1 MLKSVIVAIVT
12 RCTRHAW
19 TVIIVST
26 LLTVASGLYAARH
39 FGINTD
45 INTLISQDLPWRQ
58 RELAFEKAFPQHL
71 RSILIVV
78 DGPTPEL
85 TSEATNALVE
95 RLQNNKELFES
106 VAQPGGGPFFRK
118 NGLLFLPVEETEKI
132 TGQLTQAE
140 PLISQLATDPS
151 LRGLIEVLQMGL
163 TGVEVEKIT
172 LDGMLRP
179 LIATA
184 DTVDAVMSNRPVYFS
199 WQELLAGGQGGEANS
214 KRKFIDVQP
223 KLDFT
228 ALQPGAASTAAIRGA
243 VADLKLPQEYGARV
257 RLTGPVHASPVF
269 LRQLEI

>member
-1 MLKSVIVAIVT
+1 MLKSAIVAIVT
-12 RCTRHAW
+12 RCTHHAW
-19 TVIIVST
+19 AVIIVAS
-26 LLTVASGLYAARH
+26 LFAIASGVYAAKH

-95 RLQNNKELFES
+95 RLQNNNELFQS

-140 PLISQLATDPS
+140 PLISPLATEPR
-151 LRGLIEVLQMGL
+151 LRGLIEVLQVGL
-163 TGVEVEKIT
+163 TGVELEKIT

-179 LIATA
+179 LTATA
-184 DTVDAVMSNRPVYFS
+184 DTVDAVMANKPVHFS
-199 WQELLAGGQGGEANS
+199 WQELLAGGEGGDANS

-228 ALQPGAASTAAIRGA
+228 ALQPGEAPTRAIRQA
-243 VADLKLPQEYGARV
+243 VADLKLLHEYGGARW
-257 RLTGPVHASPVF
+257 R
-269 LRQLEI
+269 